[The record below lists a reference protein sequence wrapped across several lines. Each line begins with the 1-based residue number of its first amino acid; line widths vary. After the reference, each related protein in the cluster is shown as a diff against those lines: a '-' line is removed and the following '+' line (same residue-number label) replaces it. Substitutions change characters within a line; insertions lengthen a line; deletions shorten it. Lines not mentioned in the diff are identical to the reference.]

1 MANSTQYFLVP
12 NYLTADPND
21 QYARV
26 SPRNVLSTADIIDRC
41 LKRGTTLTRT
51 DLIAASNLFMEEAGA
66 AVAEGNN
73 VNLPLVNM
81 KPSINGVFTSKSD
94 SFDASRHTKRAA
106 VSMGGGLAKA
116 MQEASVEKIQEPA
129 ASPFLLE
136 YSDTNSATNN
146 STVTPGGIGTIQGAD
161 LKFDLANAA
170 EGIFFV
176 PAVAGADTKVVV
188 ISTRTEGRL
197 VFLVPAGLAAGS
209 YRMEVRRAYTAAKT
223 IRTGELSDVLTVL

>member
-1 MANSTQYFLVP
+1 MANSIQYFLVP

-26 SPRNVLSTADIIDRC
+26 SPRNVLNSNDIIDRC

-51 DLIAASNLFMEEAGA
+51 DLTAASNLFMEEAAA

-73 VNLPLVNM
+73 VNLGLVNM

-94 SFDASRHTKRAA
+94 SYDASRHTKRAA
-106 VSMGGGLAKA
+106 VSMGTYLAKA
-116 MQEASVEKIQEPA
+116 MMDASSEKIQEPA

-136 YSDTNSATNN
+136 YTDSNSGANN
-146 STVTPGGIGTIQGAD
+146 STVTPGGIGNIMGAD
-161 LKFDLANAA
+161 LKFDTSNVA

-176 PAVAGADTKVVV
+176 PAGGGADTKAVV
-188 ISTRTEGRL
+188 ISIRTEGQL
-197 VFLVPAGLAAGS
+197 MFLVPAGLAAGT
-209 YRMEVRRAYTAAKT
+209 YRLEVRRAYTAAKT
-223 IRTGELSDVLTVL
+223 IRTGELAEVLSVL